1 MQLKI
6 TRFGKYNYSKKKE
19 KRITIIFFFLL
30 FSTNLLLSLS
40 SLSSIYDIKDRNS
53 MQMLS
58 FNIDNNNNTYFSSF
72 VQENLCFLIF
82 DVLKTE
88 LKYVSFTIKN
98 YNNIFFLF
106 PLFVSFIFD
115 SHRRKKNIDHRLI
128 PISIIIPISPLLSSI
143 NTFSNV
149 PFILCRLAP
158 SLICHEKKANLII
171 NISINSEKSTI
182 IHPLLSRP
190 YNL

>member
-30 FSTNLLLSLS
+30 FSTNLLLSI
-40 SLSSIYDIKDRNS
+40 SSIYDIKDRNS

-58 FNIDNNNNTYFSSF
+58 FNIDNNNNTYFSFF

-98 YNNIFFLF
+98 YNNIFLLF

-115 SHRRKKNIDHRLI
+115 SHRRKKNIDHGLI

-149 PFILCRLAP
+149 PFILCHLDP
-158 SLICHEKKANLII
+158 SLICHKK
-171 NISINSEKSTI
+171 KSKS
-182 IHPLLSRP
+182 HNK
-190 YNL
+190 YFN